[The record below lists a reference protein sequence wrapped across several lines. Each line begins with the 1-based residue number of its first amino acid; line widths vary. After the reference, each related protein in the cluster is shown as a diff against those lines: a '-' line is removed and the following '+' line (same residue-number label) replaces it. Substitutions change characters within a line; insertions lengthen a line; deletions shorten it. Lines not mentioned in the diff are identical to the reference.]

1 VYILSPMHVRPVTL
15 VERLKKNGVLPTAQR
30 LRIAAL
36 LLASPQHLT
45 AEQILCRLREGGMRI
60 SKATVYNT
68 LNLFAAKGVIRQL
81 AVDGDRAWF
90 DSNTEPHYHFQDIE
104 TGALTDLAPQ
114 EVRFDRLPPPPLG
127 MEYAGVEL
135 FIRLRRV

>member
-1 VYILSPMHVRPVTL
+1 MMAPSPPNPVA
-15 VERLKKNGVLPTAQR
+15 ERLRDCGIQPTSQR

-36 LLASPQHLT
+36 LLGAPQHLT
-45 AEQILCRLREGGMRI
+45 ADQILAQLRLAGMRV

-68 LNLFAAKGVIRQL
+68 LNLLAGKGVIRQL

-90 DSNTEPHYHFQDIE
+90 DSNTAPHFHFQDLE
-104 TGALTDLAPQ
+104 TGALTDLAP
-114 EVRFDRLPPPPLG
+114 EDVRFAQLPPPPEG
-127 MEYAGVEL
+127 MEYAGIEL

>member
-1 VYILSPMHVRPVTL
+1 L
-15 VERLKKNGVLPTAQR
+15 VERLRKNGVLPTAQR

-36 LLASPQHLT
+36 LLAAPQHLT
-45 AEQILCRLREGGMRI
+45 AEQILCRLRENGTRVC
-60 SKATVYNT
+60 KATVYNT

-81 AVDGDRAWF
+81 AVGGERAWF
-90 DSNTEPHYHFQDIE
+90 DTNIEPHYHFQDVE

-114 EVRFDRLPPPPLG
+114 EVRFDRLPPPPPG
-127 MEYAGVEL
+127 MEYSGVEL

>member
-1 VYILSPMHVRPVTL
+1 MNALPAHL
-15 VERLKKNGVLPTAQR
+15 VERLKSQGVLPTAQR

-45 AEQILCRLREGGMRI
+45 AEQILCRLREGGMRV

-114 EVRFDRLPPPPLG
+114 EVGFDRLPPPPPG

>member
-1 VYILSPMHVRPVTL
+1 MYILSPMHVRPVTL
-15 VERLKKNGVLPTAQR
+15 VERLKTNGVLPTAQR

-45 AEQILCRLREGGMRI
+45 AEQILCRLRESGMRV

-68 LNLFAAKGVIRQL
+68 LNLFAAKGVIRRL

-90 DSNTEPHYHFQDIE
+90 DSNTEPHFHFQDIE
-104 TGALTDLAPQ
+104 TGALTDVAPQ
-114 EVRFDRLPPPPLG
+114 EVRFDRLPPPPPG

>member
-1 VYILSPMHVRPVTL
+1 MTFLPTNL
-15 VERLKKNGVLPTAQR
+15 AERLKHNGVLPTAQR

-45 AEQILCRLREGGMRI
+45 AEQILSRLREGGMRV

-81 AVDGDRAWF
+81 AVNGDRAWF
-90 DSNTEPHYHFQDIE
+90 DSNTDPHYHFQDLE
-104 TGALTDLAPQ
+104 TGALTDLAPH
-114 EVRFDRLPPPPLG
+114 EVSFDKLPPPPPG